1 MGRSVEQSSRYR
13 QYGASV
19 SSRCR
24 LSCANSLLYLEPK
37 CVCVEGFMPNRCRLY
52 QSEQSN
58 TLCVCEWNY
67 PQVDLWRCEL
77 QPDLRIVVR
86 WYPGFECGPD
96 QRVYY
101 RQFDRAA
108 VCSRVYRS
116 NQWRGVTGQCGGR
129 GWDQLLP
136 ILTPHARWGRR

>member
-13 QYGASV
+13 QYWASV

-24 LSCANSLLYLEPK
+24 LSCANSLLYLEPE

-67 PQVDLWRCEL
+67 RQVDRE
-77 QPDLRIVVR
+77 
-86 WYPGFECGPD
+86 
-96 QRVYY
+96 
-101 RQFDRAA
+101 A

-116 NQWRGVTGQCGGR
+116 DQWRGVTGQCGGR

-136 ILTPHARWGRR
+136 ILTPHARWGRQ